1 MAANEKNAAHK
12 KSKCRKS
19 PDPDFFFFFRW
30 HIDDE
35 LLPDWI
41 LFIYMCI
48 HIYRRH
54 NYCWLIP
61 FLVPPSFCFLPEDD
75 PEMEVSFFFFYY
87 SKKFSFSVGW
97 VFKIEVDNRNP
108 NVFPLNVF
116 DHIWLGNRITLIFD
130 AIVVV
135 TMWQWTNKGGYKEE
149 ERMNTMRQRCLCVSI
164 KKNELIKSKN

>member
-1 MAANEKNAAHK
+1 MQEVTG
-12 KSKCRKS
+12 SG
-19 PDPDFFFFFRW
+19 FFFFFDGISTMSSFLIESYLYICVYIYTGDTTIVGW
-30 HIDDE
+30 FLFSS
-35 LLPDWI
+35 LL
-41 LFIYMCI
+41 LFVFFRKTI
-48 HIYRRH
+48 RK
-54 NYCWLIP
+54 WK
-61 FLVPPSFCFLPEDD
+61 
-75 PEMEVSFFFFYY
+75 FFFYY
-87 SKKFSFSVGW
+87 CKKFSFSVGR

-164 KKNELIKSKN
+164 

>member
-19 PDPDFFFFFRW
+19 PDPDFFFFS
-30 HIDDE
+30 
-35 LLPDWI
+35 
-41 LFIYMCI
+41 MA
-48 HIYRRH
+48 YRRWAPS
-54 NYCWLIP
+54 WLNPIYIYVYTYIQETQLL
-61 FLVPPSFCFLPEDD
+61 LVDSFSRPPPLFVF
-75 PEMEVSFFFFYY
+75 FRKTIRKWKFFFYY
-87 SKKFSFSVGW
+87 CKKFSFSFGR

-164 KKNELIKSKN
+164 